1 MTKKTCDNQILM
13 TMSHMR
19 EIEIKEELQINLSLP
34 KSIGN
39 IQEVLVVFNRENEN
53 PCIIKEMYKT
63 KEEIDFID
71 YEVKVSFLPFNRYEN
86 YFFFF
91 LLRVN
96 GQEISIKIN
105 RKTGKPFL
113 TTGESP
119 YWRILV
125 TQSAFTVPTWA
136 KNAVFYQIFVDRFCK
151 SQNKTKA
158 KIEGRN
164 YRSWGEMP
172 DWRRNEKGEFHNN
185 DFFGGDIKG
194 IEEKIEYL
202 KNLGVDV
209 LYISPINFSTYRYER
224 YAATNHLE
232 IDPEAGDFED
242 LDSLHRKAN
251 SLGMH
256 IILDIAFNHCNSD
269 NPIFQD
275 AINNPNSKYRNWFY
289 IDNQGNYE
297 YWYGLFK
304 DMPIFNQYNHDYQQY
319 VYGENGVIA
328 KFAKYVDGFRLDLAE
343 ALEPFFLEG
352 IRKAARRYG
361 RKLILGEYWEK
372 ARCEI
377 LGKGLDCVTNYP
389 YANAVLKYVA
399 YGEAKYLEW
408 ETQNIIENY
417 PENTLNT
424 MLNALDTHDTM
435 RALTLLSMKCIRG
448 GYDRI
453 WEIDKEMS
461 RWHIQTPHGIDFLTD
476 EFRKFEFEND
486 KLSNYEYDISVKR
499 LKIAFMLMGTLPGN
513 LCIFYGTEKGV
524 HGFKDPF
531 NRKCMPWENGDK
543 ALEEFFRKY
552 LHFWKKYKGSKVDL
566 KYQYLDDQM
575 CVIEVQNDE
584 YSMLT
589 ILNRSNYDREIQI
602 PEKYLKAK
610 EENVFIENGT
620 RKILHS
626 LGGISIIL

>member
-71 YEVKVSFLPFNRYEN
+71 YKVRVSFLPFNRYEN

-125 TQSAFTVPTWA
+125 TQSDFTVPTWA

-151 SQNKTKA
+151 SQNKAKA

-164 YRSWGEMP
+164 YRSWGKMP
-172 DWRRNEKGEFHNN
+172 YWRRNEKGEFHNN

-242 LDSLHRKAN
+242 LDSLHKKAN

-289 IDNQGNYE
+289 
-297 YWYGLFK
+297 K
-304 DMPIFNQYNHDYQQY
+304 
-319 VYGENGVIA
+319 
-328 KFAKYVDGFRLDLAE
+328 
-343 ALEPFFLEG
+343 
-352 IRKAARRYG
+352 
-361 RKLILGEYWEK
+361 
-372 ARCEI
+372 
-377 LGKGLDCVTNYP
+377 
-389 YANAVLKYVA
+389 
-399 YGEAKYLEW
+399 
-408 ETQNIIENY
+408 
-417 PENTLNT
+417 
-424 MLNALDTHDTM
+424 
-435 RALTLLSMKCIRG
+435 
-448 GYDRI
+448 
-453 WEIDKEMS
+453 
-461 RWHIQTPHGIDFLTD
+461 
-476 EFRKFEFEND
+476 
-486 KLSNYEYDISVKR
+486 
-499 LKIAFMLMGTLPGN
+499 
-513 LCIFYGTEKGV
+513 
-524 HGFKDPF
+524 
-531 NRKCMPWENGDK
+531 
-543 ALEEFFRKY
+543 
-552 LHFWKKYKGSKVDL
+552 
-566 KYQYLDDQM
+566 
-575 CVIEVQNDE
+575 
-584 YSMLT
+584 
-589 ILNRSNYDREIQI
+589 
-602 PEKYLKAK
+602 
-610 EENVFIENGT
+610 
-620 RKILHS
+620 
-626 LGGISIIL
+626 